1 MRCSCLIATL
11 VLPLGAFAQDA
22 IKAQYQKYEY
32 MVPMRD
38 GTKLYTAV
46 YVPKNAPDGNSP
58 ILLERTPYSAGPYG
72 PNSYK
77 GNFRGSMKMREA
89 NYIFAYQDVRGRYM
103 SEGTFENVRPQLQNT
118 YQQSGLTP
126 MPGDIDESTDTYDA
140 IEFLIKNVPKN
151 NKRVGIY
158 GISYPGGY
166 AGLAAMS
173 GHPALKAVSPQAPT
187 ADWFLGDDMHHNG
200 AFFLQD
206 FLSFF
211 SGFGAVRTTP
221 GPTGPTGVRF
231 DIGGDAYKF
240 FLELGG
246 LSNVEEKLYKG
257 AIPYWQDVARN
268 DTYNDFW
275 QARSIPSGLKNIK
288 TAMLW
293 VGGFFD
299 AEDCWGPMACFKSA
313 EKQANQP
320 NNWLIMGPWYHG
332 NWANPGEGTK
342 FHVHEW
348 GSNTATF
355 FQEEVEFPFFDT
367 FLRGD
372 GKLVMPKATMF
383 DSGSKTWRR
392 FNEWPPK
399 AAKTVALNFQP
410 EGKINLNTAPSI
422 GLVNY
427 MSDPANPVPYQ
438 GGVLGRRSRTYMLD
452 DQRFAQS
459 RDDVVTFQTEPLQAD
474 LTVAGE
480 LKADIYA
487 KVGGTDCDFVVKLID
502 VNPASAGALANF
514 QMLVRG
520 EVMRAKFRNSFSNPT
535 PLDPNKVEHV
545 PFTLPDTCH
554 TFKKGH
560 RIMVQVQSSWFP
572 LVDRNPHKFMNIFT
586 ATDADFKPASISLYL
601 GGANASRL
609 NVQTLN

>member
-1 MRCSCLIATL
+1 
-11 VLPLGAFAQDA
+11 
-22 IKAQYQKYEY
+22 
-32 MVPMRD
+32 MRD

-46 YVPKNAPDGNSP
+46 YVPKKAPDGSSP
-58 ILLERTPYSAGPYG
+58 ILLERTPYSSGPYG

-77 GNFRGSMKMREA
+77 SSFRGSQKMKDA
-89 NYIFAYQDVRGRYM
+89 NYIFAYQDVRGKYM
-103 SEGTFENVRPQLQNT
+103 SEGLFENLRPQLQNT
-118 YQQSGLTP
+118 YQQSGLAP
-126 MPGDIDESTDTYDA
+126 MPGDVDESTDTYDA
-140 IEFLIKNVPKN
+140 VEFLINNVPKN
-151 NKRVGIY
+151 NKRVGLY

-166 AGLAAMS
+166 AALGAMS
-173 GHPALKAVSPQAPT
+173 RHPALKAVSPQAPT

-206 FLSFF
+206 FISFF
-211 SGFGAVRTTP
+211 SGFGMPRVTP
-221 GPTGPTGVRF
+221 GPTGPTGIRI
-231 DIGGDAYKF
+231 DLANDAYKY
-240 FLELGG
+240 FLNLGG
-246 LSNVEEKLYKG
+246 LANVDEKLYKG
-257 AIPYWQDVARN
+257 AIPYWHDVVRN

-275 QARSIPSGLKNIK
+275 QARSVPSGLKDIRS
-288 TAMLW
+288 AMLW

-332 NWANPGEGTK
+332 NWANPAEGSK

-348 GSNTATF
+348 GTNTSTF
-355 FQEEVEFPFFDT
+355 FQDEIEFPFFDA
-367 FLRGD
+367 FLRGN
-372 GKLVMPKATMF
+372 GILAMPKATMF

-399 AAKTVALNFQP
+399 SAKPQTLNFQP
-410 EGKINLNTAPSI
+410 SGKLSI
-422 GLVNY
+422 GSAPQTGTANY

-459 RDDVVTFQTEPLQAD
+459 RSDVVTFQTEPLQTD
-474 LTVAGE
+474 FTVAGE

-487 KVGGTDCDFVVKLID
+487 KVSGTDCDFIVKLID
-502 VNPASAGALANF
+502 VNPPGAAPLGDF

-520 EVMRAKFRNSFSNPT
+520 EVMRAKFRNSFSNPI
-535 PLDPNKVEHV
+535 PLDPSKVEHV

-560 RIMVQVQSSWFP
+560 RIMIQVQSSWFP

-586 ATDADFKPASISLYL
+586 AHDADFSSASISLQL
-601 GGANASRL
+601 GGSNASRL

>member
-1 MRCSCLIATL
+1 MRYSCLVAL
-11 VLPLGAFAQDA
+11 LALPLSSFAQNDV
-22 IKAQYQKYEY
+22 KDLYQKYEY
-32 MVPMRD
+32 LIPMRD

-46 YVPKNAPDGNSP
+46 YVPKRAPVGSSP

-72 PNSYK
+72 PNAYK
-77 GNFRGSMKMREA
+77 SSFRGSQKMKDA
-89 NYIFAYQDVRGRYM
+89 NYIFAYQDVRGKYM
-103 SEGTFENVRPQLQNT
+103 SEGTFENLRPQLQNT
-118 YQQSGLTP
+118 YQQSGMTP

-140 IEFLIKNVPKN
+140 VEFLINNVPKN
-151 NKRVGIY
+151 NKRVGLY

-166 AGLAAMS
+166 AALGAMS
-173 GHPALKAVSPQAPT
+173 RHPALKAVSPQAPT

-206 FLSFF
+206 YISFF
-211 SGFGAVRTTP
+211 SGFGVPRATP
-221 GPTGPTGVRF
+221 GPTNPTGIRI
-231 DIGGDAYKF
+231 DLANDAYKY
-240 FLELGG
+240 FLDLGG
-246 LSNVEEKLYKG
+246 LANVEEKLYKG
-257 AIPYWQDVARN
+257 AIPYWQDVVRN
-268 DTYNDFW
+268 DTYNSFW
-275 QARSIPSGLKNIK
+275 QARSVPSGLKNIK
-288 TAMLW
+288 AAMLW

-299 AEDCWGPMACFKSA
+299 AEDCWGPLACYKSA

-320 NNWLIMGPWYHG
+320 NNWIIMGPWYHG
-332 NWANPGEGTK
+332 NWASPAAGEK

-355 FQEEVEFPFFDT
+355 FQEEVEFPFFDA

-383 DSGSKTWRR
+383 DSGAKIWRR

-399 AAKTVALNFQP
+399 SAKAQTLNFQP
-410 EGKINLNTAPSI
+410 NGKLMIGSAPQTGTATY
-422 GLVNY
+422 V
-427 MSDPANPVPYQ
+427 SDPSNPVPYQ
-438 GGVLGRRSRTYMLD
+438 DGVLGRRSRTYMLD

-459 RDDVVTFQTEPLQAD
+459 RKDVVTFQTEPLQSD

-487 KVGGTDCDFVVKLID
+487 KVSGTDCDFIVKLID
-502 VNPASAGALANF
+502 VNPTGAAPLGDF

-520 EVMRAKFRNSFSNPT
+520 EVMRAKFRNSFSNPS
-535 PLDPNKVEHV
+535 PLDPNKIEHV

-560 RIMVQVQSSWFP
+560 RIMIQVQSSWFP

-586 ATDADFKPASISLYL
+586 AHDADFAAASISLQL
-601 GGANASRL
+601 GGSSASRL
-609 NVQTLN
+609 NVQTIN